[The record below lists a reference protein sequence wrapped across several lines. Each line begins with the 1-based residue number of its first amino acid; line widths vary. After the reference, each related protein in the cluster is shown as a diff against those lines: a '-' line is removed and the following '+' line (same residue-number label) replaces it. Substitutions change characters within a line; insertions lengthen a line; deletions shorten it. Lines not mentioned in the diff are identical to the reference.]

1 MTEEKK
7 PGLYQMINQAIQKQE
22 CMLCTVL
29 EGDSQGEKALF
40 CGGEKVWCSKEDGF
54 LASVEEKFSEV
65 SGSGILKIGE
75 TRIFCEQFGG
85 KNRLVICGAGHV
97 SIPVIEIGKKIGFHV
112 TVLVDRPMFANHARE
127 AGADEVICDSFE
139 HGMDEI
145 QGGTETYFVI
155 VTRGHRYDTL
165 CLEKVIQKSN
175 AYIGMM
181 GSRRRVALVKD
192 QLAGQGISRPLL
204 EQVHTPIG
212 LSIGAETPE
221 EIAVSIMAEIIQ
233 VKNSKKRTAGYAGEI
248 LEALMAAQKSQN
260 AKKLP
265 EAEEAQKLTAE
276 RPVLAV
282 IVSKKGSVPRGV
294 GTKMLIYRDGRT
306 VGTIGGGCMEGEI
319 IQKARL
325 MMSGAAL
332 ERQLVKL
339 DMTGKDA
346 EDEGM
351 VCGGVV
357 EVYLERSIG

>member
-7 PGLYQMINQAIQKQE
+7 PELYKIIRRVIEEQE
-22 CMLCTVL
+22 CMLCTAL
-29 EGDSQGEKALF
+29 SGSSQGKKVLF
-40 CGGEKVWCSKEDGF
+40 CGGKRLWPSGTAGG
-54 LASVEEKFSEV
+54 LTSMEEKLSKI
-65 SGSGILKIGE
+65 SDSGISEIEG
-75 TRIFCEQFGG
+75 TRIFCERFGG

-112 TVLVDRPMFANHARE
+112 TVLEERPMFANRARA
-127 AGADEVICDSFE
+127 AGADEVLCDSFE
-139 HGMDEI
+139 HGMDGI
-145 QGGTETYFVI
+145 SGGAETYFVI

-165 CLEKVIQKSN
+165 CLERAIQKRN

-181 GSRRRVALVKD
+181 GSHRRVALVKE
-192 QLAGQGISRPLL
+192 QLAAQGIDRQLL

-221 EIAVSIMAEIIQ
+221 EIAVSIMAEIIR

-248 LEALMAAQKSQN
+248 LDAL
-260 AKKLP
+260 LG
-265 EAEEAQKLTAE
+265 AEDI
-276 RPVLAV
+276 PVLAI

-319 IQKARL
+319 IQKARRML
-325 MMSGAAL
+325 SGAEP
-332 ERQLVKL
+332 ERQLVQL
-339 DMTGKDA
+339 DMTGQDA
-346 EDEGM
+346 ADEGM